1 MVPIRT
7 KSHKGLTAIELLIIA
22 SILAVIAVF
31 ATPIIS
37 DAVLPSDLK
46 EGIEITESSVKQAR
60 QTARLY
66 KMEVLMQVGEEDAQ
80 ERQVL
85 TLFIP
90 GLQRTVAL
98 NQVEVKYILPVGIRV
113 VSQEQVIH
121 FKPDGEV
128 DRPHETLTI
137 LDQVQ
142 NKSHQLAL
150 VD

>member
-7 KSHKGLTAIELLIIA
+7 NSHKGLTAIELLIIA
-22 SILAVIAVF
+22 SIVAVIAVF

-46 EGIEITESSVKQAR
+46 EGIEIAESSVKQAR

-80 ERQVL
+80 ERQAL
-85 TLFIP
+85 TLFVP
-90 GLQRTVAL
+90 GLQKTIDL
-98 NQVEVKYILPVGIRV
+98 NEVEFKYILPVGIRV

-128 DRPHETLTI
+128 DQPHETLTI
-137 LDQVQ
+137 LDQVH

-150 VD
+150 VE